1 MYDDG
6 MTFIP
11 NGAHNANKGLKMID
25 ITRIGTMYSHALI
38 C

>member
-11 NGAHNANKGLKMID
+11 NGNHNANKGLKMID
-25 ITRIGTMYSHALI
+25 ITRIEAIYSHPLI